1 VTCGLV
7 LAAAG
12 PAQATF
18 PGRNGLIAH
27 GYSFCEATEASIGLT
42 GPSDACGFIPTGAVT
57 GARNISWSPSGKQLA
72 FDAPATSLG
81 TGQALYVVNADG
93 TGLRQVGRGD
103 LLRYNPA
110 WSPDGTKLVFVQDNG
125 AGAGSGDI
133 YTITTNGGSLTRLT
147 TSGGWDGNPDWSADG
162 TRIAYTSDYK
172 GKRHV
177 WQMTPTGASK
187 TVTTANLVF
196 DGPVDQVSW
205 SPDSAS
211 IAFTAGGAPNA
222 TDSTLERLYRV
233 SRSGS
238 NLRVLAGISG
248 PGYTG
253 LTKELAWSP
262 DGTRVLY
269 GEVIT
274 DRRAYWSVNS
284 VNGGDK
290 TAVWGCDPCGGIDA
304 GGWQPL
310 R

>member
-1 VTCGLV
+1 MRTLAVCLAAAV
-7 LAAAG
+7 SALAAAG
-12 PAQATF
+12 SAEASF
-18 PGRNGLIAH
+18 PGTNGLIAH
-27 GYSFCEATEASIGLT
+27 GYSFCEATEASIGTT
-42 GPSDACGFIPTGAVT
+42 GPSALCGFIPTGTVT

-72 FDAPATSLG
+72 FDAPATSLA
-81 TGQALYVVNADG
+81 TGRALYVVNADG

-103 LLRYNPA
+103 LLRYNPD
-110 WSPDGTKLVFVQDNG
+110 WSP
-125 AGAGSGDI
+125 
-133 YTITTNGGSLTRLT
+133 
-147 TSGGWDGNPDWSADG
+147 DG

-211 IAFTAGGAPNA
+211 IAFTAGGDPNA

-262 DGTRVLY
+262 DGTHVLY

-274 DRRAYWSVNS
+274 DRRVYWTVNS
-284 VNGGDK
+284 LNGGDK
-290 TAVWGCDPCGGIDA
+290 AAVWGCDPCGGIDA